1 MKLKLDLAPKIPN
14 LQILNRRNSYI
25 DLAGIRKAV
34 VKKGIEFDHYREYN
48 VTDDGGLID
57 WKASLR
63 ATRLL
68 VKVFEE
74 DRSTGVQ
81 FLIDTGTTMMYG
93 TTEKMKMEYAFELVS
108 SLNFGILNNGDET
121 AVMLFNKEIPSDS
134 DFLSGVENYGIL
146 QNEFEN
152 FQAFGGK
159 TEFALPILQVTQRHR
174 KTNVVVIIS
183 DFLTITPTDL
193 IGYLGLIPKNV
204 DIIGIMVNDP
214 TDIYIPPDLGLVSLR
229 DQFSNEIKLV
239 NSGKAT
245 EEYNRKNKQR
255 IQDIQGCF
263 ENINGDFLL
272 LRTDENFENKVFDFI
287 QYRNMR

>member
-14 LQILNRRNSYI
+14 LQILNRRNSYVDI
-25 DLAGIRKAV
+25 AGIRKAV

-48 VTDDGGLID
+48 ATDDGGLID

-63 ATRLL
+63 ATRML

-93 TTEKMKMEYAFELVS
+93 TTDKLKMEYAFELVS
-108 SLNFGILNNGDET
+108 SLNFGILNNGDQI
-121 AVMLFNKEIPSDS
+121 AVMLFNKDIPSDS
-134 DFLSGVENYGIL
+134 DFFSGVDNYGIF

-152 FQAFGGK
+152 FQSFGGK
-159 TEFALPILQVTQRHR
+159 TDFTIPILHVTQRSR

-183 DFLTITPTDL
+183 DFLTVSPTDL
-193 IGYLGLIPKNV
+193 VGYLGLIQKNI
-204 DIIGIMVNDP
+204 DLIGIMINDP

-229 DQFSNEIKLV
+229 DQFSNELKLV
-239 NSGKAT
+239 NSGNAT

-255 IQDIQGCF
+255 IMDIQGCF
-263 ENINGDFLL
+263 ENMNGDFLL